1 MIIGGLHKN
10 SLIDYPGKISC
21 VIFLSGCNFDCPYCH
36 NPELAK
42 GRSLGSDF
50 LSEDLIFDFLE
61 IHKGFL
67 DGVVISGGEPTLQK
81 GLISFCKKIRLMGY
95 PVKLDT
101 NGSRPEV
108 ISKLIDEGLVNY
120 IAMDIEGDTTD
131 SALVVD
137 AELFADKPFSSL
149 LRNVHNS
156 IGVPERNLYTVK
168 KILSDPDVE
177 KLLPYDSQFLWSAK
191 PERIT
196 SSGGKTENYF
206 LLYHLNREAGIQGKY
221 IKKATAS
228 IGGAQTKSAGQPIIN
243 INMNSEGARIF
254 SRLTGSNI
262 GKFLAIVLDDKVYM
276 APSINVKIPNGSA
289 YIEGLENMEEAK
301 NIAIILRAGALPAPV
316 DVIEERTIGPSL
328 GRDSINIGTKV
339 GLIGFLL
346 VIGFMVLYYKQS
358 GLLARIAI
366 TKTIFNTKA

>member
-120 IAMDIEGDTTD
+120 IAMDIKTDPSHYTSLIKDDCSTDDIFSSVRIIKESNIDYEFRTTCVKSLVNESIFNNISYWLEGSRLYALQQFSKTD
-131 SALVVD
+131 VLHP
-137 AELFADKPFSSL
+137 ELFRD
-149 LRNVHNS
+149 NS
-156 IGVPERNLYTVK
+156 DIYQDYEMMDL
-168 KILSDPDVE
+168 
-177 KLLPYDSQFLWSAK
+177 
-191 PERIT
+191 
-196 SSGGKTENYF
+196 
-206 LLYHLNREAGIQGKY
+206 
-221 IKKATAS
+221 
-228 IGGAQTKSAGQPIIN
+228 KSVANQWVN
-243 INMNSEGARIF
+243 
-254 SRLTGSNI
+254 
-262 GKFLAIVLDDKVYM
+262 KCIV
-276 APSINVKIPNGSA
+276 
-289 YIEGLENMEEAK
+289 
-301 NIAIILRAGALPAPV
+301 R
-316 DVIEERTIGPSL
+316 
-328 GRDSINIGTKV
+328 
-339 GLIGFLL
+339 
-346 VIGFMVLYYKQS
+346 
-358 GLLARIAI
+358 
-366 TKTIFNTKA
+366 